1 LLWWERS
8 NGFHAIALTLTL
20 LYVVNL
26 LFGDAIDAIENLL
39 IYSTKPAIL
48 ETNENNENES
58 LRPGEITIA
67 VGLSIKYPLMKYPF
81 LQRMP

>member
-1 LLWWERS
+1 MLSRERS
-8 NGFHAIALTLTL
+8 NGFHTIALTLTL

-48 ETNENNENES
+48 KTNENES
-58 LRPGEITIA
+58 LRADEITIA
-67 VGLSIKYPLMKYPF
+67 VALCIKCPLMKNPF